1 LAREL
6 RAKLPVSVIVIHPV
20 SYALAISGD
29 SVDVVKGPYIS
40 RPRITTGAGDHFNAG
55 FCLGKLLGLD
65 NAMSVLSG
73 VATSGY
79 YVRTARSPSITHL
92 AELLRHWPGK

>member
-1 LAREL
+1 MSAT
-6 RAKLPVSVIVIHPV
+6 RAPKLPVSTIVIHPV

-65 NAMSVLSG
+65 NAMSVLTG

-79 YVRTARSPSITHL
+79 YVRTARSPSITDL
-92 AELLRHWPGK
+92 AEVLRKWPGK